1 MEDGPFQGDL
11 ERAVLQ
17 AAGKPPRKSNLER
30 DNFRK
35 RKKDEYTEYSHG
47 NSSEARKGI
56 AGPHECGIQ

>member
-1 MEDGPFQGDL
+1 MKDGPFQGDL

-47 NSSEARKGI
+47 SSSEARKGI
-56 AGPHECGIQ
+56 A